1 MTNNTGR
8 KSLWKMAV
16 FVVVLGALFQL
27 FVAHLLS
34 GRGEELAI
42 IEKKLQE
49 IRGENKNLQEELY
62 KHSSLSEVAYKGRE
76 LGYVK
81 PQNLVYL
88 NDSSSV
94 AFLILTNNLENR

>member
-27 FVAHLLS
+27 FAAHLLS

-94 AFLILTNNLENR
+94 AFLFLTNNLENR